1 MTIADDWKEIAH
13 RTADENRQL
22 IDRCAAL
29 ESKLNDERRH
39 RLIAEMNLKFAK
51 ARLKEHEN
59 NMDNNFPPCTWGG
72 DPRAPWNMP
81 DDQQCQNCGA
91 DIDTEWRFCPHC
103 GERIDWAEINNE
115 EWWS

>member
-1 MTIADDWKEIAH
+1 MGIADDWKEIAH
-13 RTADENRQL
+13 RTADENRRL

-51 ARLKEHEN
+51 VRLSERGDN
-59 NMDNNFPPCTWGG
+59 VMDNFPPTTYGG
-72 DPRAPWNMP
+72 DPRAPWNAP
-81 DDQQCQNCGA
+81 DDPQCLNCGA
-91 DIDTEWRFCPHC
+91 DIDAEWRYCPYC
-103 GERIDWAEINNE
+103 GEVIDWVEINKE